1 MISLKKARKLSGM
14 TQAELAAKVG
24 TTQVSICQYEK
35 GVRIPN
41 AIMLKAIAD
50 ALEVPIE
57 SLYEEFDE

>member
-1 MISLKKARKLSGM
+1 M